1 MTDTFLDLNIG
12 DSAKVLGLQ
21 GLTTSYRKK
30 LMSLGL
36 TPGTQFKLER
46 KAPLGDPIEIS
57 VRGFRLSLRKAEAGS
72 MTVEKL

>member
-1 MTDTFLDLNIG
+1 MTDTFSDLNIG

-30 LMSLGL
+30 LMSLGM
-36 TPGTQFKLER
+36 TPGTHFKLER

-57 VRGFRLSLRKAEAGS
+57 VRGFRLSLRKAEVGS
-72 MTVEKL
+72 MIVEKL